1 MNLHLRKDLE
11 NLKSR
16 ILRVAVAVEENVARS
31 VNAIGELSEDGAN
44 KVVGEDAHI
53 DKMEVDTEEE

>member
-44 KVVGEDAHI
+44 KVV
-53 DKMEVDTEEE
+53 V